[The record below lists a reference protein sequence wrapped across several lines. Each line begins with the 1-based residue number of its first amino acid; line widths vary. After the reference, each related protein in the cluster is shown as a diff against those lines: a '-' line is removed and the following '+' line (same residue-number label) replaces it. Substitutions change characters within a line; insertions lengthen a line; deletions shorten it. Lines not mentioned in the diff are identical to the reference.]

1 MNSQN
6 QNKYIANNIMNE
18 LDMINNLPYSKALK
32 YIERKIWELRSTRTS
47 ANTKRISESVKV
59 LIQKRKEINKSINKI
74 EKDKYKT
81 GILFDENKQ
90 LKLQLKALQKEFKE
104 KTEKIKRMKIAQLIT
119 YKKERDQAIKFSNE
133 NKKQLQKKIKEN
145 DLYRK
150 RQEIKETRREEK
162 KQKFEQQKET
172 AAAKIQ
178 KWYKKENESK
188 QRYSV
193 KVILYKC
200 WDLKTDLEG
209 LCVKTDYSE
218 RIDKLNKRYNVKD
231 KKLTT
236 EEQLKYDMEYEEIV
250 QSSLKKVEE
259 IYKRKHFKFFY
270 KHIADY
276 SHGSQNVEIK
286 KFMYAHRYAPAHISI
301 KMKRSDFDKYHEH
314 YTYKE
319 NVLKD

>member
-1 MNSQN
+1 MNSQS
-6 QNKYIANNIMNE
+6 QNKYIANNIMND

-104 KTEKIKRMKIAQLIT
+104 KTEKIKRMKTAQLIT

-162 KQKFEQQKET
+162 
-172 AAAKIQ
+172 
-178 KWYKKENESK
+178 
-188 QRYSV
+188 
-193 KVILYKC
+193 
-200 WDLKTDLEG
+200 
-209 LCVKTDYSE
+209 
-218 RIDKLNKRYNVKD
+218 
-231 KKLTT
+231 T
-236 EEQLKYDMEYEEIV
+236 EI
-250 QSSLKKVEE
+250 
-259 IYKRKHFKFFY
+259 
-270 KHIADY
+270 
-276 SHGSQNVEIK
+276 
-286 KFMYAHRYAPAHISI
+286 
-301 KMKRSDFDKYHEH
+301 
-314 YTYKE
+314 
-319 NVLKD
+319 

>member
-1 MNSQN
+1 MNSQS
-6 QNKYIANNIMNE
+6 QNKYIANNIMND

-104 KTEKIKRMKIAQLIT
+104 KTEKIKRMKTAQLIT

-162 KQKFEQQKET
+162 NRNLSNRK
-172 AAAKIQ
+172 
-178 KWYKKENESK
+178 
-188 QRYSV
+188 R
-193 KVILYKC
+193 
-200 WDLKTDLEG
+200 
-209 LCVKTDYSE
+209 
-218 RIDKLNKRYNVKD
+218 KL
-231 KKLTT
+231 
-236 EEQLKYDMEYEEIV
+236 QLKSKNGTKKKMN
-250 QSSLKKVEE
+250 QS
-259 IYKRKHFKFFY
+259 
-270 KHIADY
+270 
-276 SHGSQNVEIK
+276 
-286 KFMYAHRYAPAHISI
+286 
-301 KMKRSDFDKYHEH
+301 
-314 YTYKE
+314 
-319 NVLKD
+319 KDIQ